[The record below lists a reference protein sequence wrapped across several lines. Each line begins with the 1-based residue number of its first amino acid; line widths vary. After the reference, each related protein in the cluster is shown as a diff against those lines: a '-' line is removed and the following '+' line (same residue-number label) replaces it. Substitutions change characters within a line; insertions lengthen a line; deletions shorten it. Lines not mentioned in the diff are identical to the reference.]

1 MTEGARSMLRGILG
15 FLPLVLDLAGIFE
28 RYLKLSRWSSF
39 RAECNILRKF
49 HDTPHA
55 VLKKQRLP

>member
-1 MTEGARSMLRGILG
+1 MLRGILG